1 VTTARGTPV
10 SSANFAAS
18 FFNFLRVVANSTI
31 YLQHAV
37 LPNGAAQ
44 RYGANAGGSAQ
55 TEPGRQCTGAAF
67 TECKSA
73 CTRGASWISC
83 LKAPAGQWRIPEK
96 GHRAQLLG
104 RCFTAVAYLKLGQQ
118 VGDVMTPVN
127 VCCGCVLQL
136 RQQLGLIRSAAATPR
151 GSDRSVCEPIRQVS
165 TTLAVRALVLTKPT
179 EPRWR
184 DDRHA
189 ENGDGAGER
198 AGSVLQGDNRELRS
212 PRPRLYHPRCTLAR
226 RLPP

>member
-83 LKAPAGQWRIPEK
+83 LKAPAEQWRIPEK
-96 GHRAQLLG
+96 GHRATTLGMVLHSCSVLEAWAASGRRNDPSQRLLWM
-104 RCFTAVAYLKLGQQ
+104 RPPAA
-118 VGDVMTPVN
+118 
-127 VCCGCVLQL
+127 
-136 RQQLGLIRSAAATPR
+136 SAA
-151 GSDRSVCEPIRQVS
+151 
-165 TTLAVRALVLTKPT
+165 
-179 EPRWR
+179 
-184 DDRHA
+184 
-189 ENGDGAGER
+189 GAHT
-198 AGSVLQGDNRELRS
+198 LRS
-212 PRPRLYHPRCTLAR
+212 RNAQRQRPISV
-226 RLPP
+226 